1 MQRQSRSE
9 ILLLL
14 FNEQTAPND
23 GDDDDDDDEVELHD
37 ASKCSKL
44 VLALKFNI

>member
-23 GDDDDDDDEVELHD
+23 GDDDDDEVELHD

>member
-23 GDDDDDDDEVELHD
+23 GDDDDEVELHD

>member
-1 MQRQSRSE
+1 MQRQLRSE

-23 GDDDDDDDEVELHD
+23 GDDDDDDEVELHD

>member
-23 GDDDDDDDEVELHD
+23 GDDDDDDEVELHD

>member
-9 ILLLL
+9 ILFLL

-23 GDDDDDDDEVELHD
+23 GDDDDDDEVELHD